1 LHFKT
6 DLGSGLWGLKG
17 CVCLQGTLGEKGE
30 RGEPGDNGYQVSVSV
45 FHTLKKKTFLFAN

>member
-1 LHFKT
+1 MKKYNNI
-6 DLGSGLWGLKG
+6 SVCV

-45 FHTLKKKTFLFAN
+45 FHTLKKKTFLFTN